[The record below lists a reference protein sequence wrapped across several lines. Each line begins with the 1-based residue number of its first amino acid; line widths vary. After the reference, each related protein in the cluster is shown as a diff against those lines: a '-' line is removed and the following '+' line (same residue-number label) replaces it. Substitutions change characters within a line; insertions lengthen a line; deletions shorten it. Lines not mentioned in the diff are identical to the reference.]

1 MFASRLT
8 IEAKD
13 EFDCQSWFIEHGTFA
28 VHKNKLDKQN
38 TDKWLTSD

>member
-13 EFDCQSWFIEHGTFA
+13 EFDCLSWFIEHGTFT

-38 TDKWLTSD
+38 IDKWLTSD